1 MSKLHI
7 SPSLSLPI
15 DAVTQKF
22 GILGRTGSGK
32 SYAATKLAE
41 EMAARELVYDY
52 GEIVRPNETLFE
64 S

>member
-7 SPSLSLPI
+7 SDSLSLPL

-32 SYAATKLAE
+32 SYFATKLCE
-41 EMAARELVYDY
+41 EMLDAKAQ
-52 GEIVRPNETLFE
+52 IVALDPVGVWWASHRR
-64 S
+64 